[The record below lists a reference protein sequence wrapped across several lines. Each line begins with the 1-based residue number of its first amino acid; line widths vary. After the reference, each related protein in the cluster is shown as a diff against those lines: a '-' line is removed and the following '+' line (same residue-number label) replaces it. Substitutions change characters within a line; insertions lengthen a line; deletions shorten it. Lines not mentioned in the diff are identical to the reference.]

1 MNFSIQKTFERHL
14 LIVDGKKFDGLK
26 FYIFTIPIMGIWFH
40 EQMFI
45 RNPFRQNKW
54 AITHNIFR
62 SCGLISIS
70 FNCLLMNRSEGGKTK
85 DTWEKRSRFA
95 QCYCKCVI
103 INRFHSKLCEIC
115 NFSRINL
122 FTIANKINDKRILRC
137 GFGISDTTP

>member
-1 MNFSIQKTFERHL
+1 MNDIDNFLTIDRHHQSLTNSLIFKLGSIDIHEKKEIRKLRRFHKLFVL
-14 LIVDGKKFDGLK
+14 LKY
-26 FYIFTIPIMGIWFH
+26 YIFTIPIMGILFH

-85 DTWEKRSRFA
+85 DTWEK
-95 QCYCKCVI
+95 
-103 INRFHSKLCEIC
+103 
-115 NFSRINL
+115 
-122 FTIANKINDKRILRC
+122 KIGR
-137 GFGISDTTP
+137 